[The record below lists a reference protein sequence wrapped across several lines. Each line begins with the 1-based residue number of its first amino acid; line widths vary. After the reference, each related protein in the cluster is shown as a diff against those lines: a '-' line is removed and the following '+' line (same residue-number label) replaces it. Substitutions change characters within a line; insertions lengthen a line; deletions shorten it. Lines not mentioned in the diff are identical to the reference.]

1 MILEGKYRVLL
12 NIDQKFGSIWFIS
25 IQYLPVYNT
34 LSLGVLII
42 AFIFVLQEDGSMFET
57 PHSKPEKTIFG
68 WELESKLERPPA
80 AWSSF
85 EMLAAAT
92 TKGMVNLFMLLKFID
107 LLPQYIWKF
116 KFNQIAKLHKIENL
130 TNTKTTKET

>member
-1 MILEGKYRVLL
+1 MIH
-12 NIDQKFGSIWFIS
+12 FHPIS
-25 IQYLPVYNT
+25 DVHLPVYNT
-34 LSLGVLII
+34 LSLGILII
-42 AFIFVLQEDGSMFET
+42 VFIFVLQEDGSMFET

-92 TKGMVNLFMLLKFID
+92 TKGMVNLFMCLKFMD
-107 LLPQYIWKF
+107 LLPQYI
-116 KFNQIAKLHKIENL
+116 
-130 TNTKTTKET
+130 